1 MSAPHGAPAVQREAR
16 WNLTHAINMQTAQQT
31 FSAPAAALLD
41 IGLPDM
47 NGYELARRIRQL
59 PTGAQAMLIATT
71 GWGQQKDRERAFE
84 AGFDHHIT
92 KPIDFELLQPL
103 LHGLAADDT

>member
-1 MSAPHGAPAVQREAR
+1 MLAMALECSGCETQVAHSAAQALELLPA
-16 WNLTHAINMQTAQQT
+16 
-31 FSAPAAALLD
+31 FAPAAALLD

-47 NGYELARRIRQL
+47 NGYELARRMRQQ
-59 PTGAQAMLIATT
+59 PAGAQAMLIATT

-103 LHGLAADDT
+103 LRGLAAHDS